1 MNDDVK
7 FYERIEELDIYF
19 KDLKKYKPMTKEE
32 ELKTFR
38 KVREGDSKALE
49 KVIVSNL
56 TFVVSIAKR
65 YRKYGV
71 NFADLISEG
80 NLGLIKAAGN
90 FDEKKGTRF
99 ISYAVWWIKAY
110 IQEFINS
117 ALNNSV
123 VDFDGINYND
133 LDYEYEENSNIINSE
148 FEDEMINAQ
157 SRDTSLSELMDCLE
171 KREQQILILYFGL
184 YGNKENTLDEIGNEM
199 NLTKERVRQ
208 IKDKALVKMKSNAL
222 MSEEFDTFCTL
233 R

>member
-7 FYERIEELDIYF
+7 FYERIEELDVYF
-19 KDLKKYKPMTKEE
+19 KDLKKCKPMTKDE
-32 ELKTFR
+32 ELRTFEKLR
-38 KVREGDSKALE
+38 KGDRKAFD
-49 KVIVSNL
+49 KIVTSNL
-56 TFVVSIAKR
+56 KFVVSIAKR

-80 NLGLIKAAGN
+80 NLGLIKAVGN
-90 FDEKKGTRF
+90 FDENKGTRF

-110 IQEFINS
+110 IQEYINS
-117 ALNNSV
+117 VINNNII
-123 VDFDGINYND
+123 DFEGLNYNNV
-133 LDYEYEENSNIINSE
+133 DYEYEENSNIINSE

-184 YGNKENTLDEIGNEM
+184 YGNKESTLDEIGSEM

-208 IKDKALVKMKSNAL
+208 IKDKALVKMKTNAL
-222 MSEEFDTFCTL
+222 MSEEFDTFCSL